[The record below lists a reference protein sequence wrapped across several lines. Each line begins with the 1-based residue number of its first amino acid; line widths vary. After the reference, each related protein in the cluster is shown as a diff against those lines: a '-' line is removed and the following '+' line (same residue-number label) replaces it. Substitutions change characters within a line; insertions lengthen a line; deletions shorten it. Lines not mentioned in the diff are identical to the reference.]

1 MTRNRRDNK
10 VSVHGSGQ
18 NGVGWNKLKHW
29 STSWTGS
36 VLFCLTSFHVL
47 QRWRRLLRLHCL
59 LVKKK
64 IVENIYILNYK
75 TMFWRDFWRLWS
87 SYLVTVMGLVTPWSV
102 TLALLEAYS
111 IIVQRLPLQATVL
124 SVIVSGDLVSSLYF
138 SMCM

>member
-10 VSVHGSGQ
+10 LSVHGSGQ
-18 NGVGWNKLKHW
+18 NGVGWNHPKRC

-36 VLFCLTSFHVL
+36 VLICFASFHVL

-59 LVKKK
+59 LVKNNL
-64 IVENIYILNYK
+64 ENIYILKYK
-75 TMFWRDFWRLWS
+75 NMFWRDLWLLWS

-111 IIVQRLPLQATVL
+111 IIVQKLPLQATVL

-138 SMCM
+138 PMCR